1 MARHPGVAGAAPL
14 DAAPV
19 ELAAAVGEHAALAL
33 AVADDTENH
42 DGKCPETTL
51 QAVADAWKN
60 AMDLTVATLSEHA

>member
-1 MARHPGVAGAAPL
+1 MSQAACQIILQDPDVATAK
-14 DAAPV
+14 
-19 ELAAAVGEHAALAL
+19 ALAL